1 MKAQSIDRDAAL
13 AIFDDGKPHSPRE
26 IAVALNVH
34 QRTVAWFLSAAEARG
49 WLRRVP
55 PRPLRRNPDFGQ
67 FVRAS

>member
-26 IAVALNVH
+26 VAVALNVH

-55 PRPLRRNPDFGQ
+55 PRPPRRDPDFGQ
-67 FVRAS
+67 FVRVS